1 MSGHSKWSTIK
12 RKKGALDAKRGK
24 IFSKLAKEITV
35 AARLGGGDPSGNPRL
50 RAVLLAARS
59 ENMPKDNVDRAI
71 KKGTGELEGV
81 QYEELRYE
89 GYGPAGVGLL
99 IDVMTDNKNRVV
111 PELRYILSRNNGS
124 MAENNAVSWNFEAKG
139 IILVAKEGL
148 SADDIFEKAIEAG
161 AGDVDTSGDEVYEIT
176 TEQGDLH
183 TVSKAL
189 EDMGIALKEAKLTM
203 IPKTTVAVDGKEL
216 LQVMRLIEM
225 LEDNDDVQ
233 DVYSNVEITDE
244 AMAAAMAD

>member
-35 AARLGGGDPSGNPRL
+35 AARLGGGDPAGNPRL
-50 RAVLLAARS
+50 RTVLLAARA
-59 ENMPKDNVDRAI
+59 ENMPKDNVERAI
-71 KKGTGELEGV
+71 KKGTGEIEGV

-89 GYGPAGVGLL
+89 AYGPAGVGIL

-111 PELRYILSRNNGS
+111 PELRHILSRNGGS
-124 MAENNAVSWNFEAKG
+124 MAETNAVSWNFEAKG
-139 IILVAKEGL
+139 IITVEKGAL
-148 SADDIFEKAIEAG
+148 SADDIFEKAIDAG
-161 AGDVDTSGDEVYEIT
+161 AEDVDTTGEEYYEIT
-176 TEQGDLH
+176 TSQADLH
-183 TVSKAL
+183 TVAKAL
-189 EDMGIALKEAKLTM
+189 EDGGIAPKEAKLTM
-203 IPKTTVAVDGKEL
+203 LPKTTVAVDGKQL
-216 LQVMRLIEM
+216 GQVLRLMEM

-244 AMAAAMAD
+244 AMAEAMAE